1 MDPEELKRITD
12 LIQTATDELHK
23 ATARQDEE
31 IKKLGAPMTETKESV
46 GKINTDLTEL
56 KTRLDD
62 LDTKMQRQTVPGAD
76 NKKEGEQTEEQKAS
90 SASFFKYVQG
100 GVDKLNPDERKA
112 LVEDSTGQILVTPEL
127 ETEITRSLPKI
138 TIMRPMVRVRPI
150 SKDRLKIRSVSEVSV
165 GWGKLETGAS
175 ITESN
180 NIPGTPTYEY
190 VEDLY
195 GLAKIGEDEL
205 ADSDIN
211 LIALLGDSFT
221 RALGEAEELAWIR
234 GAGHASEQP
243 EGICINSVLKGNT
256 VTSTAAGAV
265 TFEKFMEQVY
275 ACPAQYRRNGQW
287 VVHSST
293 ELALRQLRSETDAT
307 YKGRFL
313 WEPSLIAGAPNTFLG
328 YPIHNQDDMKE
339 LSDTT
344 QVISIFGDFKAGYR
358 ILDRAGMTIQRLTE
372 LYSEAG
378 LVGFKIKKRVGGGLV
393 KPAQKALVLMTEY
406 V

>member
-1 MDPEELKRITD
+1 MGEKTLPDLLEEAVGEMRAKCDQAI
-12 LIQTATDELHK
+12 
-23 ATARQDEE
+23 EE
-31 IKKLGAPMTETKESV
+31 AKKYGEPMAETKAAIDNS
-46 GKINTDLTEL
+46 NTAITEL
-56 KTRLDD
+56 KTRLDE
-62 LDTKMQRQTVPGAD
+62 LDTKLQRQTVPGVAVA
-76 NKKEGEQTEEQKAS
+76 GQLTQTDEQKAS
-90 SASFFKYVQG
+90 SASFFKYIRG
-100 GVDKLNPDERKA
+100 GVTAMDPVERKA

-138 TIMRPMVRVRPI
+138 TIMRPMVTVRPI
-150 SKDRLKIRSVSEVSV
+150 SKDRLKIRSISEVAV
-165 GWGKLETGAS
+165 GWGKLETGAG

-180 NIPGTPTYEY
+180 NTPGTPTYEF

-221 RALGEAEELAWIR
+221 RALGEAEELAWVR
-234 GAGHASEQP
+234 GAGHASEEP
-243 EGICINSVLKGNT
+243 EGICINSILKGNT

-358 ILDRAGMTIQRLTE
+358 ILDRAGMSIQRLTE